1 MHTKNEFLLH
11 GHLRIN
17 LITTFL
23 FLFYFIDILVYFHD
37 ALLQCAQQLF
47 INLSLHYIC
56 AIILFR
62 THYLHHTCYNMWAII
77 FIMAQTLKGLFGE
90 KQLVTVIIF
99 FCATISKRNGVVIK
113 SLRNNFVL
121 VKNCCACQFKDMQKC
136 WVIFINLQHN

>member
-77 FIMAQTLKGLFGE
+77 FIMAQTYKRSVWR
-90 KQLVTVIIF
+90 KTVGNCYNIF
-99 FCATISKRNGVVIK
+99 
-113 SLRNNFVL
+113 LRNNFQ
-121 VKNCCACQFKDMQKC
+121 KKWCCYKIFAQQFCPSEKLLCMP
-136 WVIFINLQHN
+136 V